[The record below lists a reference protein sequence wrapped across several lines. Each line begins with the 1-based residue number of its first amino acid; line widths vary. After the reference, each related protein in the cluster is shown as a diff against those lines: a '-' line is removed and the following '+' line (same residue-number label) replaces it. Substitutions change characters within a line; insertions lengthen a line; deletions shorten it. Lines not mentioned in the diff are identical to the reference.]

1 MKICINTAIQ
11 RFGGAVQVALSFIN
25 ECKNFTAHEFVV
37 WVGPGLKKSIDTSI
51 FPENFQFRFFDF
63 GVVSFQKTIE
73 INKALQQQE
82 KLDKPD
88 VIISTSGPSYFHSLA
103 PQILGYNLP
112 LYLYPESPYVSQLFV
127 YKRMR
132 LAVKKKMHHYFFK
145 RDAIAFVAQTEDVNQ
160 RVRKQLKTSNVFT
173 VTNTASSLYQGW
185 KKYPALLPPKKEG
198 VFRFVTVSA
207 YYAHK
212 DLEIIPKILE
222 ELSAREVDNVEF
234 VLTLNPAEF
243 QTHISAHKNI
253 HNVGPVLPEA
263 CPSLYDECDAM
274 FLPTLAECF
283 SASYPE
289 AMIMEKPIV
298 TTDLGFAKSI
308 CGEAALYYKAM
319 DPKAAADAVVRLS
332 TDTSLQRDLIA
343 RGKEQLKS
351 FDTPRSRAEKY
362 LRICQAAVDNQL
374 DNLEL

>member
-1 MKICINTAIQ
+1 VKVCINTAGQ

-112 LYLYPESPYVSQLFV
+112 LYLYPESPYVSQLSV

-145 RDAIAFVAQTEDVNQ
+145 RDAVAYVTQTEDVNQ
-160 RVRKQLKTSNVFT
+160 RVRKQLGTSNVFT
-173 VTNTASSLYQGW
+173 VTNTASNLYQEW

-198 VFRFVTVSA
+198 IYRFVTVSA
-207 YYAHK
+207 YYPHK

-222 ELSAREVDNVEF
+222 ELSSREVRNVEF
-234 VLTLNPAEF
+234 VLTLKAAEF

-289 AMIMEKPIV
+289 AMTMEKPIV

-319 DPKAAADAVVRLS
+319 DPKAAADAIVRLI
-332 TDTSLQRDLIA
+332 TDNSLQRDLIA

-374 DNLEL
+374 DKLEL